1 MSRTCFWVRNSA
13 SKRRLS
19 LLARRICIAFAT
31 ITDQAKMEKMIRT
44 MMIALPS
51 GVAVVQMRH
60 NSDSAKRQYGTCM
73 RISPTRQAGRWNC
86 ANSGS
91 PNGQNVFGFLE
102 TSEPFVF
109 KQSKFFAFEVFC
121 GVDLCP

>member
-1 MSRTCFWVRNSA
+1 M
-13 SKRRLS
+13 
-19 LLARRICIAFAT
+19 
-31 ITDQAKMEKMIRT
+31 TDQAKMEKMMRT

-51 GVAVVQMRH
+51 GVAVIQIRH

-73 RISPTRQAGRWNC
+73 RTGPTRQAGRWNC

-102 TSEPFVF
+102 TSELSAF
-109 KQSKFFAFEVFC
+109 KQSKFFRDGSFLRSRPMRLHAA
-121 GVDLCP
+121 DLTRRRRAS